1 MERWD
6 FFLEKRG
13 AYGVHAEAWPGPIS
27 GREWK
32 SGLRLLELS
41 LRIAVRLKKLT
52 RFFLIIPALLLAG
65 WEFHI
70 VHVTWASSVSFL
82 MLRQM
87 SSVLFPESWEC
98 CRESARNR
106 SAPKRRPRVF
116 RSNGLGGV
124 FPCLPKVNEILLA
137 GLEQTILL
145 SAVLIR
151 LTGLN
156 KNIFRNESLI
166 GR

>member
-1 MERWD
+1 
-6 FFLEKRG
+6 
-13 AYGVHAEAWPGPIS
+13 
-27 GREWK
+27 
-32 SGLRLLELS
+32 
-41 LRIAVRLKKLT
+41 
-52 RFFLIIPALLLAG
+52 
-65 WEFHI
+65 
-70 VHVTWASSVSFL
+70 
-82 MLRQM
+82 
-87 SSVLFPESWEC
+87 
-98 CRESARNR
+98 
-106 SAPKRRPRVF
+106 
-116 RSNGLGGV
+116 LGGV